1 MDNDIVYLR
10 GSEMTVI
17 RAAAARRSE
26 TPGGVMTTFA
36 SPTQG
41 GAGRSLWKV
50 EVPAG
55 VAGPRHDFDSE
66 QIWAF
71 VTGGATVELGGET
84 FEVAGGD
91 TVVMPPHTA
100 RRVTAAGEG
109 FTAVVTAAGGAQVIL
124 ADGTVHGTPPWIA

>member
-1 MDNDIVYLR
+1 
-10 GSEMTVI
+10 MTVI

-36 SPTQG
+36 SPSQG
-41 GAGRSLWKV
+41 GSAHSVWRV
-50 EVPAG
+50 EGNPG
-55 VAGPRHDFDSE
+55 IAGPRHDFDRE

-91 TVVMPPHTA
+91 TVVMPAHTA
-100 RRVTAAGEG
+100 RQVTAADEG
-109 FTAVVTAAGGAQVIL
+109 FTAVVTAAGDAKAIL
-124 ADGTVHGTPPWIA
+124 PDGTVHGTPPWIA